1 MRPAVFSLIEAQN
14 NFIDTIND
22 GPTRLD
28 PRLFDGPVDRI
39 MLGLKA
45 HANTINHARI
55 VALEDTFPLTRQYIG
70 DEEFNRLA
78 RNFAESEIARASD
91 NNHIGLRFPYCL
103 GDAATIEL
111 AQIEWAWLESY
122 NAAEA
127 AALTLS
133 ELGGLDHTHLLA
145 LPIAPHPSARLVP
158 ISSPLVLAVENLTD
172 MQPSAILTVR
182 PETEV
187 RLVPLNPI
195 QLAVCAASA
204 EKNAVLGNLLAIAIE
219 QAGEQ
224 APLEPIFHL
233 ISAGALIKAG

>member
-1 MRPAVFSLIEAQN
+1 MRLAVLSLIEAQN

-70 DEEFNRLA
+70 NEEFNRLA

-122 NAAEA
+122 NSAEA
-127 AALTLS
+127 TAITLP
-133 ELGGLDHTHLLA
+133 ELGGLDQAQLLA
-145 LPIAPHPSARLVP
+145 LPIATHPSARLVP
-158 ISSPLVLAVENLTD
+158 ISSPLALAVENLAG

-182 PETEV
+182 PENEV
-187 RLVPLNPI
+187 RIVPLNPV
-195 QLAVCAASA
+195 QMTVCIASA

-233 ISAGALIKAG
+233 IGAGALIKAG